1 MENIKCPITKNKF
14 YEPYVL
20 SSGYTFEETVINNN
34 SLSRCPLTHIEFKF
48 TTDPT
53 IDGRNYNNKIIQKP
67 IPNILLSKCMMHI
80 NETYSNFS
88 DNLLK
93 CPITG
98 KIFKEPVIIFSGITY
113 EKQALQEY
121 HLKDRTKSEDYHSAV
136 YLQCP
141 KTHEKKLIYIT
152 EYEKYIYPNYAIKNI
167 VEDYLKKN
175 PTKRNQQY
183 MNTKYSDSTLLT
195 MKTTNEINDFSKKFE
210 EMIYGRN

>member
-98 KIFKEPVIIFSGITY
+98 KIFTAFRILNARKYYFLYILVVFLLLEVFLFDFNFSISY
-113 EKQALQEY
+113 A
-121 HLKDRTKSEDYHSAV
+121 
-136 YLQCP
+136 C
-141 KTHEKKLIYIT
+141 KK
-152 EYEKYIYPNYAIKNI
+152 
-167 VEDYLKKN
+167 
-175 PTKRNQQY
+175 
-183 MNTKYSDSTLLT
+183 
-195 MKTTNEINDFSKKFE
+195 
-210 EMIYGRN
+210 